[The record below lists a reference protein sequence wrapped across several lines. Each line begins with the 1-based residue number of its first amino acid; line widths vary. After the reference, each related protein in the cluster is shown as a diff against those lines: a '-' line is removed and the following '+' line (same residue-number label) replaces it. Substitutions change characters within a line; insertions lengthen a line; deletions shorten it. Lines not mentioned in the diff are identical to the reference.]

1 MNALKTIS
9 DFFGK
14 TFALWAALTA
24 VAAYSLPEAFVWL
37 KPYITWLLG
46 VIMFGMGLPPSPR
59 RCVRCSSR

>member
-1 MNALKTIS
+1 MNALKAIS

-37 KPYITWLLG
+37 KPYIT
-46 VIMFGMGLPPSPR
+46 
-59 RCVRCSSR
+59 

>member
-24 VAAYSLPEAFVWL
+24 VAAYSLPEAFV
-37 KPYITWLLG
+37 
-46 VIMFGMGLPPSPR
+46 
-59 RCVRCSSR
+59 

>member
-46 VIMFGMGLPPSPR
+46 VIMFGMGLTLSPSDFKILG
-59 RCVRCSSR
+59 

>member
-24 VAAYSLPEAFVWL
+24 VAAYSLPEPL
-37 KPYITWLLG
+37 
-46 VIMFGMGLPPSPR
+46 FGSSLISPGFWA
-59 RCVRCSSR
+59 